1 MHIKKIIRCL
11 LSLIIIFTFVQTS
24 YSQKYKD
31 KITNLSE
38 RKITK
43 PNLNG
48 HNFINLFSVKSP
60 FINTSFNFTMGGGQT
75 VGFEL
80 PPVVI
85 DSVTVINTVK
95 GDVAFTSI
103 NFEYQAKL
111 RDWLSFWGNIQLNGR
126 LGTKLRSVFAQ
137 GINVST
143 GYEFGWLFKLW
154 ENKNNMMS
162 GAVKLSNYNYSVID
176 LRGFVKKIIETG
188 GISEDNKLFQSIPSL
203 SVSGE
208 LRHSIALSR
217 SLGITSFIE
226 IGSGESIK
234 RDEGTKGIFLLG
246 IAADYD
252 FLPKTNVPL
261 GFSLGYFL
269 NSKPNLSEDR
279 FGNPQNIISK
289 ISYTGSSDM
298 NAGIEISYEW
308 SKVGIL
314 KTNLNT
320 NSESLKFLNLNG
332 SFRYYF

>member
-126 LGTKLRSVFAQ
+126 LGTKIKVCVCA
-137 GINVST
+137 G
-143 GYEFGWLFKLW
+143 
-154 ENKNNMMS
+154 NK
-162 GAVKLSNYNYSVID
+162 
-176 LRGFVKKIIETG
+176 
-188 GISEDNKLFQSIPSL
+188 SL
-203 SVSGE
+203 
-208 LRHSIALSR
+208 
-217 SLGITSFIE
+217 
-226 IGSGESIK
+226 
-234 RDEGTKGIFLLG
+234 
-246 IAADYD
+246 
-252 FLPKTNVPL
+252 
-261 GFSLGYFL
+261 
-269 NSKPNLSEDR
+269 DR
-279 FGNPQNIISK
+279 
-289 ISYTGSSDM
+289 
-298 NAGIEISYEW
+298 
-308 SKVGIL
+308 L
-314 KTNLNT
+314 
-320 NSESLKFLNLNG
+320 
-332 SFRYYF
+332 

>member
-1 MHIKKIIRCL
+1 MHIKKNFQYL
-11 LSLIIIFTFVQTS
+11 LSLILILTCFQTS

-31 KITNLSE
+31 KITNLNE

-48 HNFINLFSVKSP
+48 HNFINLSSIKSP
-60 FINTSFNFTMGGGQT
+60 FINTSFNFTMGAGQT
-75 VGFEL
+75 VGFNL

-85 DSVTVINTVK
+85 DSVTVINTVR
-95 GDVAFTSI
+95 GDVAFTSL

-111 RDWLSFWGNIQLNGR
+111 RDWLSFWGSIQLNGR

-154 ENKNNMMS
+154 KNKNNMLS

-176 LRGFVKKIIETG
+176 LKGFVKKIIETG

-208 LRHSIALSR
+208 LRHSIAFNR
-217 SLGITSFIE
+217 SLGVTSIIE
-226 IGSGESIK
+226 IGSGESIS
-234 RDEGTKGIFLLG
+234 RDEDTKGIFIIGL
-246 IAADYD
+246 AADYD
-252 FLPKTNVPL
+252 FLPKTNFPL

-279 FGNPQNIISK
+279 LGNPQSIISK

-308 SKVGIL
+308 TKPQIF
-314 KTNLNT
+314 NT
-320 NSESLKFLNLNG
+320 NGKRIKFLNLNG

>member
-1 MHIKKIIRCL
+1 MHIKKNLRCL
-11 LSLIIIFTFVQTS
+11 LSLLIIFIFVQTS
-24 YSQKYKD
+24 FGQKYKD
-31 KITNLSE
+31 KITNISE

-48 HNFINLFSVKSP
+48 HNFINLSSIKSP
-60 FINTSFNFTMGGGQT
+60 FINTSFNLTMGGGQT

-95 GDVAFTSI
+95 GEVAFSSL

-111 RDWLSFWGNIQLNGR
+111 RDWLAFWGNVQLNGR
-126 LGTKLRSVFAQ
+126 LGTKLRSVLAQ
-137 GINVST
+137 GINLWT

-154 ENKNNMMS
+154 NDKKNMLS
-162 GAVKLSNYNYSVID
+162 GTVKLSNYNYSIID

-188 GISEDNKLFQSIPSL
+188 GISEDNQLFQSVPSL
-203 SVSGE
+203 SVTGE
-208 LRHSIALSR
+208 LRHSVAFNR
-217 SLGITSFIE
+217 SLGLTSFIE
-226 IGSGESIK
+226 FGSGESIK

-261 GFSLGYFL
+261 GFSLGYFM
-269 NSKPNLSEDR
+269 NSRPNLSEDKL
-279 FGNPQNIISK
+279 GNPQNIISK
-289 ISYTGSSDM
+289 ISYTGSTDM
-298 NAGIEISYEW
+298 NAGIEISFEW
-308 SKVGIL
+308 SKPQIFY
-314 KTNLNT
+314 TNGT
-320 NSESLKFLNLNG
+320 SLKFVNLNG